1 MPILVLDL
9 LKYAFLAVLYI
20 FIARAV
26 KAVYVELRGPAPAR
40 SSTRST
46 PPPPP
51 ARPPGRR
58 SKKPVRK
65 VAVVEGEQYKG
76 KSFEVA
82 DEFLIG
88 RADKCD
94 LVLDDAYVSQM
105 HARIFGKDD
114 GLMVEDLGSTNGTYV
129 NRSRISSPTPLHRGD
144 RIKIGKT
151 VLEMRK

>member
-26 KAVYVELRGPAPAR
+26 KAVYVELRGPVPARRVPQGAPA
-40 SSTRST
+40 
-46 PPPPP
+46 PAP
-51 ARPPGRR
+51 ARPPPRR
-58 SKKPVRK
+58 SKKSARK
-65 VAVVEGEQYKG
+65 VTVVEGEQFKG
-76 KSFEVA
+76 KSFEVG
-82 DEFLIG
+82 DELVIG

-105 HARIFGKDD
+105 HARIFTKGD
-114 GLMVEDLGSTNGTYV
+114 GLMVEDLGSTNGTYL
-129 NRSRISSPTPLHRGD
+129 NRSRISGPAPLHRGD
-144 RIKIGKT
+144 QVKIGKT